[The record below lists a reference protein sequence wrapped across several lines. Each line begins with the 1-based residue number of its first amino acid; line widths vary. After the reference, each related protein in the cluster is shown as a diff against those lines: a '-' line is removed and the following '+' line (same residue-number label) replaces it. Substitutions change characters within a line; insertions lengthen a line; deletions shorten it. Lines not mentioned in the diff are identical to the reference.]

1 MVFAVRPAR
10 LLANSPVPVPSLV
23 LKSEIVGPT
32 DVLQHTPRAV
42 TMAPPSDI
50 TLPPQVAASAVI
62 FVTGVVVTVARFKED
77 MFLCSFLQ
85 PQQNAKHTR
94 TISLENNF
102 ILSIVS
108 CLDLTITGLVIHV

>member
-23 LKSEIVGPT
+23 LKSEIVGPA
-32 DVLQHTPRAV
+32 DVLQQMPRAV